1 MIGSDPFF
9 NSQSKQLAALALRHA
24 VPTVYQYREFAA
36 AGGLMS
42 YGGSLTDMYHQVGV
56 HTGRILKG
64 EKPADLPVQQ
74 TTKVEL
80 IINLKTAKALGLDV
94 PTRSCSARRRGDRM
108 RRREFIALIGGAA
121 AGWPL
126 AAHAQQGERM
136 RRVGVLIGGYRQTDR
151 EGQARIAAF
160 LDSFRKLGWTDGR
173 NVRID
178 TRWGEG
184 DANRGKASAAEFVR
198 SAPDVI
204 VVAGNPSLAELQR
217 LTTTIPIVFTQVADP
232 VGSGFVAGVA
242 RPGGNIT
249 GFETL
254 GPAMGGKWLG
264 VLKEAAPNLRRVAV
278 LFGSDSAANTALLR
292 AAEAVAPSL
301 GVTVAPVDVH
311 PGSEIEPVIA
321 TFAGQPD
328 GGLIVMPHPN
338 TMANRGS
345 IIVLAARHRLPA
357 IYPFRYFAT
366 EGGLMS
372 YGPDQ
377 VDQWRGAATYVDRI
391 LRGEQ
396 PGGLPVQ
403 APTKFELVI
412 NLKTAKALG
421 LNIPPAFPLR
431 ADEVIE

>member
-1 MIGSDPFF
+1 
-9 NSQSKQLAALALRHA
+9 
-24 VPTVYQYREFAA
+24 
-36 AGGLMS
+36 
-42 YGGSLTDMYHQVGV
+42 
-56 HTGRILKG
+56 
-64 EKPADLPVQQ
+64 
-74 TTKVEL
+74 
-80 IINLKTAKALGLDV
+80 
-94 PTRSCSARRRGDRM
+94 M

-264 VLKEAAPNLRRVAV
+264 VLKEAAPNLGRVAV

-301 GVTVAPVDVH
+301 GVTVAPVDIH